1 MKKIFVVAIMAM
13 GLNSTFANTNIIVND
28 TIVNDSTKS
37 FALADTVVTDTAK
50 TTGYAENDTI
60 ITDSTKNTGFAEND
74 TVITD
79 STKTEKVVTCD
90 KAGEKAIRAL
100 AAQMR

>member
-1 MKKIFVVAIMAM
+1 MKKIFVVAFMAM
-13 GLNSTFANTNIIVND
+13 GLNSAFANTNIIVND

-37 FALADTVVTDTAK
+37 FALPDTVVTDTTK
-50 TTGYAENDTI
+50 TTGYV
-60 ITDSTKNTGFAEND
+60 END